1 MTTKEKYLWLV
12 KHLAWNASKPTGKTF
27 WVKIPKDEAS
37 ELLQEFPLVTKRL
50 LAGKTEVD
58 VINMLDNNIV
68 LDTRV

>member
-27 WVKIPKDEAS
+27 WVKITKDEAS
-37 ELLQEFPLVTKRL
+37 ELLQEFPFVTKRL